1 MFIGNVPLE
10 RLPEL
15 KNLATRI
22 EAGAFDL
29 MLGKTGWWPH
39 NRIAWAAPN
48 ATPAPLQELV
58 SRLQAELRQ
67 AGFDFDGRQQYVPHV
82 TLVRNAVCETATMS
96 VPEPFPWSVG
106 EFVLLQS
113 VTGAN
118 YQILGRWKLKQGN
131 KNQLFKDLNMSKNS
145 HYGKLL
151 LNDAH
156 LIAGGANSLLMAM
169 QEYAEDA
176 MQTDAESAKL
186 IKKGVDLGDGLLDMA
201 RLLVSRG
208 VFSKERYLSEI
219 LIYSAAIVDSCEVC
233 ALTHIEGAIRAKVPD
248 NIIDTVQAIALYVLA
263 QAEDET
269 YLLFEAY
276 TKHWQRFE
284 EWPRLTGNQFSTLKF
299 YNLIALLMSLVV
311 RKRRLVRLHTH
322 ELLTKSDASPEE
334 ILEIV
339 GIAQVMGGF
348 PARWE
353 AVHIRDV
360 AYELR
365 ETGQLPPSFVAVLDR
380 IPSAPAGR

>member
-1 MFIGNVPLE
+1 
-10 RLPEL
+10 
-15 KNLATRI
+15 
-22 EAGAFDL
+22 
-29 MLGKTGWWPH
+29 
-39 NRIAWAAPN
+39 
-48 ATPAPLQELV
+48 
-58 SRLQAELRQ
+58 
-67 AGFDFDGRQQYVPHV
+67 
-82 TLVRNAVCETATMS
+82 
-96 VPEPFPWSVG
+96 
-106 EFVLLQS
+106 
-113 VTGAN
+113 
-118 YQILGRWKLKQGN
+118 
-131 KNQLFKDLNMSKNS
+131 MSKDS

-176 MQTDAESAKL
+176 MQANAEAAKL

-248 NIIDTVQAIALYVLA
+248 SIIDTVQAIALYVLA

-284 EWPRLTGNQFSTLKF
+284 EWPRLTGNHFSTLKF

-365 ETGQLPPSFVAVLDR
+365 ESGQLPPSFVAVLDR
-380 IPSAPAGR
+380 IPSAPAGH